1 MGLSQNLASSY
12 NNNNGQSSSADEK
25 NTSNGGGGGGRVT
38 SKTAPARLEVFDD
51 ESDETNALKKVLLA

>member
-25 NTSNGGGGGGRVT
+25 NTSNGGGGGRVT